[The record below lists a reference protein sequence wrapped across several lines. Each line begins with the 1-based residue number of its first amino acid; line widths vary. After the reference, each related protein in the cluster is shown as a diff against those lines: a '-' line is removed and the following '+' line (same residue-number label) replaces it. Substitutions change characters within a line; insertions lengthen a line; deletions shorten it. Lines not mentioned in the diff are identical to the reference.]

1 MHVSIKKTEKSL
13 AVISDY
19 NADFVKS
26 ARKLG
31 GKWRNGAWHFDSR
44 DESRVKDLCIE
55 IYGSDGSDTGELVT
69 IQATLKDDYCS
80 GDKEIL
86 CGPVQVA
93 RVFDRDG
100 GAQVKDGVIILD
112 GSVGSG
118 GSRKNPACCASEN
131 LKIEIRDIP
140 RGTAELCFEDS
151 DWTVKLMDVQIDRD
165 ALTEEKARLEAR
177 IEEIKSLLGDDK

>member
-1 MHVSIKKTEKSL
+1 MNVSIKKTEKSL
-13 AVISDY
+13 AVESDY

-31 GKWRNGAWHFDSR
+31 GKWRNGAWHFDAR
-44 DESRVKDLCIE
+44 DESRVRDLCLE
-55 IYGSDGSDTGELVT
+55 IYGSDTGELVT
-69 IQATLKDDYCS
+69 IQATLKDAYHS
-80 GDKEIL
+80 RSKELL

-100 GAQVKDGVIILD
+100 GANVKDGIIILE

-140 RGTAELCFEDS
+140 RGTAELCFEDC
-151 DWTVKLMDVQIDRD
+151 DWSVKLMDVQIDRD
-165 ALTEEKARLEAR
+165 ALIEEKARLEAR
-177 IEEIKSLLGDDK
+177 IEEIKSLLGPAK